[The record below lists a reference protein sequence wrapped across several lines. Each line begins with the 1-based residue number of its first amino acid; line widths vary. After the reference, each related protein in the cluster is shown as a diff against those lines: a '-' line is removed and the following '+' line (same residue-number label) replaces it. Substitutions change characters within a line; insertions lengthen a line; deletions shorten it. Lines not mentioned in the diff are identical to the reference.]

1 MIFSMDRDTLLNHL
15 IIIQKGLP
23 NKTPLPILHAIK
35 FEVNEDHILMTS
47 SNTDVAIQVL
57 IDDSGLA
64 IKKTGKVAIPGK
76 YLIEIMRKVSSH
88 RVEFA
93 LMEDKLI
100 IIKADR
106 SEFKLRLMDIED
118 YPDIDFLDLDDPI
131 TLDSQLIKTIIKET
145 NYATANNEKRPIL
158 TGVNFK
164 YHDNHLYCV
173 ATDSYRLSQKNVKL
187 RTHSKHFD
195 IVVPNRSLDELS
207 KILDNYNQDVELYIN
222 PNKVLFKMK
231 NVLFQTRL
239 LEGTYPDTMR
249 IIPTEFPVVIPFNKE
264 ELLQAVERVSLLS
277 PRDRETN
284 YNIIKLNLRSDAIVE
299 ISSTNNEIG
308 DANEE
313 IIPSSDVTGQ
323 AIKIAFSSR
332 YLVEALKS
340 FSSNEVTINFAGE
353 VKPFVIKGTLDQDL
367 IHLILPVRID

>member
-145 NYATANNEKRPIL
+145 NYATANNEK
-158 TGVNFK
+158 T
-164 YHDNHLYCV
+164 
-173 ATDSYRLSQKNVKL
+173 TDSNGCKL
-187 RTHSKHFD
+187 
-195 IVVPNRSLDELS
+195 
-207 KILDNYNQDVELYIN
+207 
-222 PNKVLFKMK
+222 
-231 NVLFQTRL
+231 
-239 LEGTYPDTMR
+239 
-249 IIPTEFPVVIPFNKE
+249 
-264 ELLQAVERVSLLS
+264 
-277 PRDRETN
+277 
-284 YNIIKLNLRSDAIVE
+284 
-299 ISSTNNEIG
+299 
-308 DANEE
+308 
-313 IIPSSDVTGQ
+313 
-323 AIKIAFSSR
+323 
-332 YLVEALKS
+332 
-340 FSSNEVTINFAGE
+340 
-353 VKPFVIKGTLDQDL
+353 
-367 IHLILPVRID
+367 